1 MVGGGRE
8 LRSMMG
14 QRRGER
20 PPYAQEMPLG
30 AGFRWKRWVRTS
42 RRWLNTVDAT
52 LSSVKPMH
60 GTFAAL
66 AFLGAWGGY
75 GMVLS
80 GQWRTTADALT
91 AGLGFSVAS
100 IEIRGLSEADS
111 TEISD
116 RIDVTQT
123 SSLLMVDAEKA
134 RARIAEIPWI
144 SDVSVKKLYPNRIVV
159 NLSER
164 LPFALWQDDGKVK
177 VVDKTGAVMS
187 DVLETRNAGLP
198 LVVGQGANTRVEEAV
213 ALIQSAPTIRAK
225 FRAAVLV
232 AERRWNLITTDGIE
246 VLLPEENPQA
256 ALARVAT
263 LQETKK
269 LLDRDLVVVD
279 MRVPD
284 RLFVRLSDGAAE
296 VRREQMRIKSGA
308 KKKEAHT

>member
-1 MVGGGRE
+1 MR
-8 LRSMMG
+8 G
-14 QRRGER
+14 QRRGELF
-20 PPYAQEMPLG
+20 PYAQEMPQG
-30 AGFRWKRWVRTS
+30 AGFRWRRLVRTV
-42 RRWLNTVDAT
+42 RRWSQIADEK

-66 AFLGAWGGY
+66 AFLGAWGVY
-75 GMVLS
+75 GMALS
-80 GQWRTTADALT
+80 GQWRPTVDALT
-91 AGLGFSVAS
+91 SALGFSVAS

-134 RARIAEIPWI
+134 RSRIAEIPWI

-159 NLSER
+159 NLAER
-164 LPFALWQDDGKVK
+164 SPFALWQDDGKVK
-177 VVDKTGAVMS
+177 VVDRTGAVMS

-198 LVVGQGANTRVEEAV
+198 LVVGTGANSRVEEAV
-213 ALIQSAPTIRAK
+213 GLMNSAPSIRAK

-232 AERRWNLITTDGIE
+232 AERRWNLITVDGIE
-246 VLLPEENPQA
+246 ILLPEDHPEA
-256 ALARVAT
+256 ALARVAR

-269 LLDRDLVVVD
+269 LLERDLVVVD

-284 RLFVRLSDGAAE
+284 RLFVRLSDGAADI
-296 VRREQMRIKSGA
+296 RREQMRIKSGA
-308 KKKEAHT
+308 KKKEANT

>member
-1 MVGGGRE
+1 MRII
-8 LRSMMG
+8 
-14 QRRGER
+14 
-20 PPYAQEMPLG
+20 
-30 AGFRWKRWVRTS
+30 
-42 RRWLNTVDAT
+42 RRWSRAVDEH
-52 LSSVKPMH
+52 LSSVKPMQ

-66 AFLGAWGGY
+66 AFLGAWGAY
-75 GMVLS
+75 GMALS
-80 GQWRTTADALT
+80 GQWRPTADALT
-91 AGLGFSVAS
+91 SALGFSVAS

-134 RARIAEIPWI
+134 RERIAEIPWI

-177 VVDKTGAVMS
+177 VVDRAGAVMS

-198 LVVGQGANTRVEEAV
+198 LVVGVGANTRVEEAV
-213 ALIQSAPTIRAK
+213 GLMNSAPSIRAK

-232 AERRWNLITTDGIE
+232 AERRWNLITVDGIE
-246 VLLPEENPQA
+246 ILLPEEHPEV
-256 ALARVAT
+256 ALARVAQ

-284 RLFVRLSDGAAE
+284 RLFVRLSDGAADI
-296 VRREQMRIKSGA
+296 RREQMRIKSGA
-308 KKKEAHT
+308 KKKEANT